1 MSKTKTK
8 LVEDISALGGNLVE
22 FLTKEVTHVISEGPE
37 WKFLVLSSG
46 KCGPPSPWTPGAATP
61 SPSTSL
67 DGDRRQKVR
76 SRVESIVG
84 NAKAESIP
92 GGDVIE
98 TAKKLGCQIW
108 ALNKTLAWLDKF
120 KAKYGKICS
129 LSSSHSRQNSHTSA
143 SHNTSAVTTTSS
155 LVRPQQ
161 QDLAAPFIKLDS
173 TLRHARPSFLEL
185 KTWPRINLEGYA
197 GTSPFSDQRKSLK
210 HRNRLSIGGAG
221 DSRVESLRVKEELR
235 KKECAKKKVSGFC
248 ENCNVNFSELERHL
262 RGEVHQKFVRNSAN
276 WKELDANTE
285 LHNLHTINSSILF

>member
-1 MSKTKTK
+1 VKVSKIRSK
-8 LVEDISALGGNLVE
+8 LVEDITALGGNLVE

-46 KCGPPSPWTPGAATP
+46 KCGPPSPWTPGATS

-84 NAKAESIP
+84 NTKPESIP
-92 GGDVIE
+92 GGDVID

-108 ALNKTLAWLDKF
+108 SLNKTLAWLDKF

-129 LSSSHSRQNSHTSA
+129 FSSSQSRQQHANNTPCSSA
-143 SHNTSAVTTTSS
+143 ANRSS
-155 LVRPQQ
+155 LPRPKQQ
-161 QDLAAPFIKLDS
+161 GLAEPYIKLDS

-185 KTWPRINLEGYA
+185 KAWPKLNFDGYS

-210 HRNRLSIGGAG
+210 HRNRLNLGG
-221 DSRVESLRVKEELR
+221 DNRVESLRAKEELR

-285 LHNLHTINSSILF
+285 LHNLQTNSSILF